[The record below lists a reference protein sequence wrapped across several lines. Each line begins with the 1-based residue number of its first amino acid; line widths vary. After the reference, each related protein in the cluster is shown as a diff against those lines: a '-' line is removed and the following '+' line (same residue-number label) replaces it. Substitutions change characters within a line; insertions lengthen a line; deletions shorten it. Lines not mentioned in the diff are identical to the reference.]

1 MAMLLT
7 RDVFLNTWGGSF
19 DPPEAEF
26 WPAAIT
32 DLKVYYPGFLTMAEV
47 YWDMEWKL
55 QQQGFDYTYDKR
67 LYDRL
72 LHGGANSVQAHLTAG
87 MDYQQH
93 LARFIENH
101 DERRAAEAF
110 GVERSK
116 AAAVLALTLPGL
128 RLIHEGQ
135 MEGWRAKLPVHLGR
149 RRQEAPVEGL
159 EPFYRRLLEGLSHPV
174 FHDGQWHLLE
184 PRPVTAGDPGYQRA
198 MGHQWILGN
207 ERRIVAVNLSD
218 QAAQFFLPVDMPKL
232 AGRDCLLRDLLS
244 DEDYTRSS
252 GEMLGRGLY
261 VDLVGYGA
269 HVFEVR

>member
-1 MAMLLT
+1 LLT
-7 RDVFLNTWGGSF
+7 RDVFLNTWGGTF

-32 DLKVYYPGFLTMAEV
+32 DLKAEHPGFLTMAEV

-72 LHGGANSVQAHLTAG
+72 LHGDAGSVHAHLTAG

-110 GVERSK
+110 AVERSK

-135 MEGWRAKLPVHLGR
+135 LEGRQVKLPVHLGR

-159 EPFYRRLLEGLSHPV
+159 EPFYRRLLAALSHPV
-174 FHDGQWHLLE
+174 FHDGAWKLLDTG
-184 PRPVTAGDPGYQRA
+184 PTSADNSGYQRA
-198 MGHQWILGN
+198 VGHQWTLGE
-207 ERRIVAVNLSD
+207 ERRIVTVNLSE
-218 QAAQFFLPVDMPKL
+218 QPAQFFLPVDMPHL
-232 AGRDCLLRDLLS
+232 AGQNCLLRDLLN
-244 DEDYTRSS
+244 EKDYTWS
-252 GEMLGRGLY
+252 GDDMLGRGLY
-261 VDLVGYGA
+261 VDLPGYGS
-269 HVFEVR
+269 HIFDVRRI